1 MKIDTDLVKNRIFNS
16 AIVPSLLKHSNE
28 YKVLAVLR
36 YFYPEKYNTMIHSE
50 APDLQ
55 DPTNGIG
62 IEVTN
67 AVRESDLK
75 ASRLL
80 SELRQDNPDD
90 VEKKKMLIES
100 LGYRFSSIDNVNA
113 INATG
118 TDDGDKLVFQSIIIK
133 KLKKLQKYR
142 IKFKKIGLAILLPEI
157 PTSSAEENYMEW
169 ILEINKEANDNFDF
183 FYFISYRFCI
193 YYNIHN
199 KTVTKRLIGKEEGR
213 SLFTIARM
221 TAEGELSLNDLEWQ

>member
-67 AVRESDLK
+67 AVRDSDLK

-90 VEKKKMLIES
+90 V
-100 LGYRFSSIDNVNA
+100 
-113 INATG
+113 
-118 TDDGDKLVFQSIIIK
+118 
-133 KLKKLQKYR
+133 
-142 IKFKKIGLAILLPEI
+142 
-157 PTSSAEENYMEW
+157 
-169 ILEINKEANDNFDF
+169 
-183 FYFISYRFCI
+183 
-193 YYNIHN
+193 
-199 KTVTKRLIGKEEGR
+199 
-213 SLFTIARM
+213 
-221 TAEGELSLNDLEWQ
+221 